1 MATPLVQ
8 SQSTGASVVPAG
20 TVANTLHGNI
30 SERFGIV
37 PNFFKLAPDAPG
49 IAPAFFGLAKFAYL
63 DSPLPAMFKERL
75 FVQLSRFCEVR
86 YCLVRHFCFLV
97 GRGNVAGDVDCAPL
111 TPADAILML
120 RAHGA
125 EPTNADEAFGYLR
138 ALPPFAGPVKPD
150 SETEAAIF
158 GVCTAIFLDPV
169 KSQRYLPVLRR
180 LFGPE
185 NYEYLLLLIAF
196 VSTANFWTE
205 LHPELREEEDAT
217 ELIGMLEKMS
227 WRLAWET
234 KSGWTAMARRID
246 GEIVDLRAR
255 ARLAT

>member
-1 MATPLVQ
+1 MATPKVG
-8 SQSTGASVVPAG
+8 SNSTKASGVAAG
-20 TVANTLHGNI
+20 SAASTLHGQI
-30 SERFGIV
+30 TERFGIV

-63 DSPLPAMFKERL
+63 DSPLPSAFKERL

-97 GRGNVAGDVDCAPL
+97 GRGNVAGDADCEPV
-111 TPADAILML
+111 TPADAIVLL

-138 ALPPFAGPVKPD
+138 ALPPLTGPIKPD
-150 SETEAAIF
+150 SEAESAIF
-158 GVCTAIFLDPV
+158 SVCTAIFLDPV
-169 KSQRYLPVLRR
+169 KSQRYLPVLKR

-185 NYEYLLLLIAF
+185 HYEYLLLFIAF

-205 LHPELREEEDAT
+205 LHPELSEEEDAT
-217 ELIGMLEKMS
+217 ELIGILEKMS

-234 KSGWTAMARRID
+234 KSGWTAMAKRID
-246 GEIVDLRAR
+246 GEIADLRTKAR
-255 ARLAT
+255 RAM